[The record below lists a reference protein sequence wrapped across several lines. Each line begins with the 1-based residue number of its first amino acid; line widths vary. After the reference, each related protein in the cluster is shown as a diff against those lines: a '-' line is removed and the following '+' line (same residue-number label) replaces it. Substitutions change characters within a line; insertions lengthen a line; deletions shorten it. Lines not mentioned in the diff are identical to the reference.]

1 MRMKLS
7 ELEFIRLLPQFMRED
22 AAVKGLASGLDIII
36 PQLSESIKF
45 LTTWDQID
53 NLSEAELDELAWE
66 LNILWYELDADISIK
81 REVIKNSDKVFKHLG
96 TKWAVENV
104 IESYFGNGYIKEW
117 FEYDGQPG
125 RFRVHT
131 TNPTVTGVKLS
142 SFLNLLYKV
151 KRASAKLEAVYI
163 DLDSSGRL
171 SYCASSE
178 LAGKMDVWPMVAR
191 EINTTGGISYGAVTE
206 MGGTEKVWPL
216 VIREIDTT
224 GQAGRGGFLTYHST
238 LEIYPQEFFPN
249 GGLTNG

>member
-53 NLSEAELDELAWE
+53 NLTEAELDELAWE
-66 LNILWYELDADISIK
+66 LNILWYDTGADISIK
-81 REVIKNSDKVFKHLG
+81 REVIKNSDKVYKHLG

-131 TNPTVTGVKLS
+131 TNPTVTGIQLS
-142 SFLNLLYKV
+142 SFINLLNKV
-151 KRASAKLEAVYI
+151 KRASAKLDAVYI
-163 DLDSSGRL
+163 DLESSGRL
-171 SYCASSE
+171 TFCASSE
-178 LAGKMDVWPMVAR
+178 FAGNLD
-191 EINTTGGISYGAVTE
+191 
-206 MGGTEKVWPL
+206 VWPL
-216 VIREIDTT
+216 VARKIETT
-224 GQAGRGGFLTYHST
+224 GQAAKTGLLAYHSK
-238 LEIYPQEFFPN
+238 LEIFPLEFNPQ